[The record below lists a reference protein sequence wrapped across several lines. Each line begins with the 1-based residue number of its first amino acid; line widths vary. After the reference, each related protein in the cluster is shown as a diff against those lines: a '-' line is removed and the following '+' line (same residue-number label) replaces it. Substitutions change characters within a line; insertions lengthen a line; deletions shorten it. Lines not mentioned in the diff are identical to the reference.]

1 METNVATEKLLN
13 VIINVND
20 CIIKEEKATAFWNFT
35 TALGSS
41 LARLTLAHVTCKV
54 SRHVRSQTLSS
65 PNTLTEVSTQT
76 PCNVFTRN
84 AISSLDISS
93 LVAVTLGELT
103 TAIRPS

>member
-13 VIINVND
+13 VIINVNN

-54 SRHVRSQTLSS
+54 SRHVSSQTLSS
-65 PNTLTEVSTQT
+65 PNALAEVLTQIT
-76 PCNVFTRN
+76 CNIFT
-84 AISSLDISS
+84 
-93 LVAVTLGELT
+93 
-103 TAIRPS
+103 